1 LPAVL
6 QVVEYHEQFKMQLKT
21 HLFDRNCGP
30 W

>member
-1 LPAVL
+1 
-6 QVVEYHEQFKMQLKT
+6 MQLKT